1 MPKFRVMLLPLN
13 AKAPI
18 TKILDRSSARVVEEE
33 LAEKQTAL
41 LKITRIRLKDEKPD
55 NTSIGLKQKIS
66 FFNQMGTTYK
76 VGLPLKN
83 SLDLIE
89 ETTSSKRLKK
99 VVGKIRQNVERG
111 KGLSLSME
119 DYPRIFDPI
128 STSITA
134 SGENTGTLGQAC
146 QQVNTALTRSYKV
159 QKKVQ
164 SVMVYP
170 TLVMC
175 LTTAILT
182 LLLWKV
188 VPVFAGLFKTVHMQL
203 PPPTAVLV
211 NVGDFIQHQTLLAL
225 AIAAGLIFFFIR
237 APKIAMSMP
246 FLHPY
251 LLRIPVFGLITQK
264 KIMANFARTFAQLNE
279 VSVPNLQALQLTRD
293 LDENVEYRKIIGRSI
308 IAIRNGRKIA
318 TCMDNPH
325 VFSREFSGIISF
337 GEETA
342 QLTNMLAPL
351 ADTLDEE
358 LDTLVEEIKP
368 VIETIM
374 IIVIGL
380 IVGFVLI
387 ALFLPIFQI
396 GDVVR
401 GSTHMSGS

>member
-1 MPKFRVMLLPLN
+1 MPRFKITLLPLN

-18 TKILDRSSARVVEEE
+18 TKIVERSTARALEDE

-41 LKITRIRLKDEKPD
+41 LKIARIRLKDEKPN
-55 NTSIGLKQKIS
+55 NTSISLKQKIS
-66 FFNQMGTTYK
+66 FFHQMGTTYK

-89 ETTSSKRLKK
+89 STTSSKKLKQ

-111 KGLSLSME
+111 KGLSLTME
-119 DYPRIFDPI
+119 DYPKIFDPI

-146 QQVNTALTRSYKV
+146 QQVNTALSRSYKV

-175 LTTAILT
+175 LTTVILT

-188 VPVFAGLFKTVHMQL
+188 VPVFAGLFKTVHIPL
-203 PPPTAVLV
+203 PAPTALLV
-211 NVGDFIQHQTLLAL
+211 NLGDFIQHQTLLAL
-225 AIAAGLIFFFIR
+225 AIAIGLIIFFVR
-237 APKIAMSMP
+237 APKILMGLT

-251 LLRIPVFGLITQK
+251 LLRVPVFGTITQK
-264 KIMANFARTFAQLNE
+264 KIMANFARTFSQLNQ
-279 VSVPNLQALQLTRD
+279 VGVPNLQALQLTRD
-293 LDENVEYRKIIGRSI
+293 LDNNLEYRKIIGRSI

-325 VFSREFSGIISF
+325 VFSREFSGIIRF

-342 QLTNMLAPL
+342 QLTNMLSPL

-374 IIVIGL
+374 IVVIGL

-387 ALFLPIFQI
+387 SLFLPIFQI
-396 GDVVR
+396 GDIVR
-401 GSTHMSGS
+401 GQTHIVGH